1 MPGRSGFREYFT
13 MKIRY
18 LLFLLLYF
26 LPEITM
32 ADHKDTDTLLLRL
45 ARTTKTEEKLEILSD
60 AALQALRTDLKA
72 ALSYSREIMLMLEEV
87 KEPEIRQVYNS
98 RVALILL
105 YTDVYDK
112 ALELF
117 LESLKIS
124 EEIQDQN
131 YICVNNNNIGG
142 VYLKLENYEKALPY
156 FEEALKLS
164 KSLVVDNKNFK
175 VGQQAF
181 MYNNVGL
188 VMGKLGRKEEGIT
201 YIERAVEIAD
211 TLEPDMLGQY
221 YANLTELYYLTGDR
235 EKAMFS
241 REKSAFYLKK
251 GNNLKGLADLDCL
264 MASLLFNDGDYLTS
278 SQLLD
283 RSYEMAQK
291 INSKRLLEKIYT
303 LRLKFARKENNRDAI
318 IENMEKL
325 SQLKDDLVNESVLAK
340 ISSLKVRYEF
350 DKQLVEQRNE
360 LEKVKLR
367 HRMILAVAGM
377 ILVVLVMLFLMLRSR
392 MKRIHMEKK
401 MLEKDLEFRNREMT
415 TTAMTLMKNADL
427 IREIILRLMELKPNL
442 KSENAPVVKEVI
454 RKLQSLTQNDVWDEF
469 EVRFNRVHVDFYRK
483 LKEHCPDLTPT
494 ELKVC
499 AFLRL
504 NMSSKE
510 ISTLMGINSKSVDI
524 LRARI
529 RKRLDMT
536 NTNTNLITFLAD
548 F

>member
-1 MPGRSGFREYFT
+1 
-13 MKIRY
+13 
-18 LLFLLLYF
+18 
-26 LPEITM
+26 M
-32 ADHKDTDTLLLRL
+32 AGNEETDTLLLRL
-45 ARTTKTEEKLEILSD
+45 ARTTETEEKLEILSD
-60 AALQALRTDLKA
+60 AAVQLLRTDLKA
-72 ALSYSREIMLMLEEV
+72 ALSYSREIMLILEQV
-87 KEPEIRQVYNS
+87 KNPEIRQVYNS

-105 YTDVYDK
+105 YSDVYDK

-117 LESLKIS
+117 LESLKMS
-124 EEIQDQN
+124 EELHDQN

-156 FEEALKLS
+156 FQEALKLS
-164 KSLVVDNKNFK
+164 KSLVVDEKNFK
-175 VGQQAF
+175 IEHQAI

-188 VMGKLGRKEEGIT
+188 VMGKLGRREEGIT
-201 YIERAVEIAD
+201 YLERAVEIAD
-211 TLEPDMLGQY
+211 TLQPDMLGQY
-221 YANLTELYYLTGDR
+221 YANLTELYYLTGER
-235 EKAMFS
+235 EKAMLS
-241 REKSAFYLKK
+241 REKSVSYLKK

-264 MASLLFNDGDYLTS
+264 MASLLFNDGDYITAS
-278 SQLLD
+278 RLLD

-325 SQLKDDLVNESVLAK
+325 SQLKEDLVNESVLAK

-360 LEKVKLR
+360 LEKIKLR
-367 HRMILAVAGM
+367 HRMVLSAAGM

-392 MKRIHMEKK
+392 IKRIRMEKK

-415 TTAMTLMKNADL
+415 TTAMTLIKNVDL
-427 IREIILRLMELKPNL
+427 IREIILSLMELKPNL

-454 RKLQSLTQNDVWDEF
+454 RKLQSLTQSDVWDEF
-469 EVRFNRVHVDFYRK
+469 EVRFNRVHIDFYKK
-483 LKEHCPDLTPT
+483 LKENCPDLTPT

-536 NTNTNLITFLAD
+536 NTNTNLVTFLAD